1 MTSGDKIRLILEVT
15 QLIFQSKLNNRDITQ
30 SVITTN
36 TGSWPGR
43 PFVGGKLR
51 GFDFTVRDDNGI
63 VPLRILEQNPD
74 KMDGYGNLK
83 QNAVLARAGH
93 QIAWVIRTDV
103 NKFLGKVQD
112 GTWTMNMP
120 RATTTIIHNA
130 GVPGAGTAVPVVAKD
145 QYDEDYNHYDNGD
158 WQREL
163 PDINVN
169 EIPIYVTGV

>member
-1 MTSGDKIRLILEVT
+1 MTNREKVQLILSVA
-15 QLIFQSKLNNRDITQ
+15 QAIFSSKLSDTDITQ
-30 SVITTN
+30 IAIQTN
-36 TGSWPGR
+36 TGSFTGR
-43 PFVGGKLR
+43 SFVGGKLR
-51 GFDFTVRDDNGI
+51 GFDFTVRDDSGI

-112 GTWTMNMP
+112 GTWTKNTP
-120 RATTTIIHNA
+120 RATTTIVHNA
-130 GVPGAGTAVPVVAKD
+130 GVPGAGTAVAIVAQD
-145 QYDEDYNHYDNGD
+145 QYDGDYNHYDQGD

-163 PDINVN
+163 PDIDVN
-169 EIPIYVTGV
+169 DIPLYVVGV